1 MMKRHD
7 SGGFLGAAFG
17 NENDEY
23 SDDEFLLIDD
33 EHSDDKVCDN
43 VTTDPPLISTEY
55 SPKASQETVNNDSR
69 FNDEPVVTMEPVRF
83 DTDGDKKPT
92 RKKSCMKK
100 SSSYGC
106 LTDGIPISVNKN
118 SYSALPMPDMD
129 MIRSVSMSSFF
140 HEATPRN
147 SGRVKRNVSFSNI
160 SMRNYPLTLGDN
172 PSVSCGPP
180 TTLDWEFEEAEELSL
195 DDYEN
200 NRAPRR
206 KPREM
211 LLNYYQRKAILEN
224 SGHSEEEIKR
234 ARRQAERSKRQRNT
248 TKEMVQFMRVEDA
261 VQSVGRTTKRALKKS
276 NSTESLME

>member
-1 MMKRHD
+1 
-7 SGGFLGAAFG
+7 
-17 NENDEY
+17 
-23 SDDEFLLIDD
+23 
-33 EHSDDKVCDN
+33 
-43 VTTDPPLISTEY
+43 
-55 SPKASQETVNNDSR
+55 
-69 FNDEPVVTMEPVRF
+69 
-83 DTDGDKKPT
+83 
-92 RKKSCMKK
+92 
-100 SSSYGC
+100 
-106 LTDGIPISVNKN
+106 
-118 SYSALPMPDMD
+118 
-129 MIRSVSMSSFF
+129 
-140 HEATPRN
+140 
-147 SGRVKRNVSFSNI
+147 
-160 SMRNYPLTLGDN
+160 MRNYPLTLGDN

-261 VQSVGRTTKRALKKS
+261 VQSVVRTTKRAVKKS
-276 NSTESLME
+276 NSTESLTE